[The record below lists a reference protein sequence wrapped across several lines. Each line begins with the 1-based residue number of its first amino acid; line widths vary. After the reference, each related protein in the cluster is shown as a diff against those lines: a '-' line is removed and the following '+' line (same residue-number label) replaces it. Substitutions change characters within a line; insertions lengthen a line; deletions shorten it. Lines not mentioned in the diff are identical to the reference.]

1 MKFSPRGFIA
11 VSRSSYDRDGVEDA
25 VENRLNAKL
34 MLHRTK
40 AETES
45 EGRSLLDKRRVICKS
60 ETTLSFNS
68 E

>member
-34 MLHRTK
+34 MLHQCTM

-45 EGRSLLDKRRVICKS
+45 EERSFAR
-60 ETTLSFNS
+60 
-68 E
+68 